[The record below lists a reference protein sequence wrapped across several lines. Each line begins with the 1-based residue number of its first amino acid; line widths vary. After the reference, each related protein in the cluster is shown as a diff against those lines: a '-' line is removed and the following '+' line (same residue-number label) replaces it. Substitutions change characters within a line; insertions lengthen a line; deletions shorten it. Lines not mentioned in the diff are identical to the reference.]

1 MTKLLDEAIS
11 RVRDLPAS
19 KQEVVAELLLGL
31 AEQPSRLRLTEDQLA
46 EVRLS
51 LAEARSGQ
59 FATDE
64 EVASLW
70 RKFGVRRSSGDTNSG
85 DA

>member
-51 LAEARSGQ
+51 LAEARNGQ

-70 RKFGVRRSSGDTNSG
+70 RKFGL
-85 DA
+85 